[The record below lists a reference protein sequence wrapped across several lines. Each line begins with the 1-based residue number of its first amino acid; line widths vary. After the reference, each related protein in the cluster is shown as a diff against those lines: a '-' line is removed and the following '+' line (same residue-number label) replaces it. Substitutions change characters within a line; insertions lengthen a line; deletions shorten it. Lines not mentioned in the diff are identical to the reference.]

1 MGCTPAYVALIVE
14 SLTAAVSS
22 EGLDHDLTHQL
33 VVDTFASTAAL
44 LRDASP
50 QQVRNAVA
58 SPGGSTEAGLDALE
72 AGRGSRGLCRRGQGL
87 LGPDARMSVLA
98 AVNRG
103 DIADYV
109 AALID
114 VYTILIIL
122 NVLLSWIQQ
131 FRPLPYNLALRAVIG
146 FIEDTTNPYLNLFRS
161 FIPRLGMFDI
171 SPIVA
176 ILVLVIGGG
185 LVVDLIRG

>member
-1 MGCTPAYVALIVE
+1 
-14 SLTAAVSS
+14 
-22 EGLDHDLTHQL
+22 
-33 VVDTFASTAAL
+33 
-44 LRDASP
+44 
-50 QQVRNAVA
+50 
-58 SPGGSTEAGLDALE
+58 
-72 AGRGSRGLCRRGQGL
+72 
-87 LGPDARMSVLA
+87 MSILA
-98 AVNRG
+98 AVNSG

-146 FIEDTTNPYLNLFRS
+146 FIEDTTNPYLNLFRR

-176 ILVLVIGGG
+176 ILVLAIGGG